1 MEDACNSSTD
11 LLGIQRGRCRK
22 SDCPG
27 CDGFS
32 RPISQSYL
40 FGSISLFLCKLC
52 GCQSK
57 DHERLLTLQSTTSW
71 YSNAINKAPSLQ
83 VPSPVEGD
91 TPAQP
96 EADKSATGSLDADDG
111 QPLLEW
117 LDIFRCCRKSAN
129 IDAAPLKIGTIVR
142 LAEQN
147 IHQQEKYPIGII
159 QRFSSGFCAASG
171 EIETFCKV
179 SPLASSTSTPE
190 NKDVTIRAED
200 ARPEFHYRDFRP
212 PECVG
217 DFDLEQNFHNLVYQ
231 PGGCHP
237 LANALRQ
244 RRLKLCILGGSIS
257 LQKSGYRSSLIKA
270 LERRGVVVEEIPAA
284 MGTAGSKPLSLVVN
298 DMALSKKPDLLIIEA
313 AVNDGDELL
322 ENTPVTDVVGILRAA
337 EGIVRTTRRRSPG
350 TTVIFLEMFL
360 RDDAEARIL
369 KTGSE
374 AWKDTAVKEATGW
387 YHDVAPLLHRNVC
400 QRYGLTQIDLIPA
413 MRSLSTADRQ
423 QWFRDDCHHT
433 DFGGERTGN
442 LLARLLLWSVR
453 QPPLSGFVSNLVPRP
468 IDAANWC
475 DSRTIKVLRG
485 WLSPDT
491 AVTTLKEK
499 DLLRL
504 GEQTDW
510 YHLHSGGKVII
521 PFKGRACG
529 LMTLLGP
536 DAPNVLIRVDDGPQ
550 RRMSLLDRWCYYWRD
565 AVVLLCDNLADT
577 THILELIVEED
588 QPDVSVLK
596 RAPVSDLWDR
606 FQLESKQASRPPQ
619 KLWLLYACVVQ
630 GEKR

>member
-1 MEDACNSSTD
+1 MD

-71 YSNAINKAPSLQ
+71 YSNAVSKTLSLP
-83 VPSPVEGD
+83 VSSTVEGD
-91 TPAQP
+91 SSAPP
-96 EADKSATGSLDADDG
+96 EADKPATGSLGANTITSIDV
-111 QPLLEW
+111 
-117 LDIFRCCRKSAN
+117 LDTFHYCRKSAN
-129 IDAAPLKIGTIVR
+129 IDAAPLQIGTIVR
-142 LAEQN
+142 LAEWNMNQDT
-147 IHQQEKYPIGII
+147 YPIGII
-159 QRFSSGFCAASG
+159 QRFVSGVCPASG
-171 EIETFCKV
+171 ELETFCKV
-179 SPLASSTSTPE
+179 CPLASSMTSSKV
-190 NKDVTIRAED
+190 KDVTIRAEH
-200 ARPEFHYRDFRP
+200 ARPDFHYQDFRP

-217 DFDLEQNFHNLVYQ
+217 EFELEHNFPNLVYQ
-231 PGGCHP
+231 PGGCYP
-237 LANALRQ
+237 LSNALRQ

-270 LERRGVVVEEIPAA
+270 FERRGVVVEDIPAA
-284 MGTAGSKPLSLVVN
+284 IGTAGSKPLSLVVN
-298 DMALSKKPDLLIIEA
+298 DLVLSKKPDLLIIEA

-322 ENTPVTDVVGILRAA
+322 ENTPFPDVLGVLRAA

-374 AWKDTAVKEATGW
+374 AWRDTSVKEATGW
-387 YHDVAPLLHRNVC
+387 YHDVVPLLHRHVC
-400 QRYGLTQIDLIPA
+400 QRYGLAQIDLIPA
-413 MRSLSTADRQ
+413 MRSLSAVDRQ
-423 QWFRDDCHHT
+423 KWFRDDCHHT

-468 IDAANWC
+468 IDAASWS

-491 AVTTLKEK
+491 AVTTMQEK

-504 GEQTDW
+504 GEQADW
-510 YHLHSGGKVII
+510 FHLQAGGKVII

-536 DAPNVLIRVDDGPQ
+536 DAPNVLIRVDDGPP
-550 RRMSLLDRWCYYWRD
+550 RHMSLLDRWCYYWRD
-565 AVVLLCDNLADT
+565 AVVLLCDDLADT
-577 THILELIVEED
+577 THILELVVEEN
-588 QPDVSVLK
+588 QPDASVLK
-596 RAPVSDLWDR
+596 RKPVSELWDR
-606 FQLESKQASRPPQ
+606 FQLEAKQASRPPQ